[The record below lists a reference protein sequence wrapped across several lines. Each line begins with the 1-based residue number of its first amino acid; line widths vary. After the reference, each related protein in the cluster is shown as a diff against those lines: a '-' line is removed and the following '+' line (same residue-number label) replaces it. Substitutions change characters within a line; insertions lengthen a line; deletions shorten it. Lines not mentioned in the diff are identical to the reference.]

1 MMDETGGNLSIALA
15 IGTALLVVLL
25 VLALLAGVL
34 LLAEVGA
41 PVKVT
46 MVAINTPV
54 PTAAPV
60 LSHAQP
66 ADGSAYRWQPI
77 ADNLDSALYVTHAG
91 DNSGRL
97 FAVEQSGAVLLILD
111 DVTAPR
117 LFLDISNQLP
127 SSVFQGGYTEQG
139 LLGLAFHPNYAENR
153 QFFVSYTDF
162 QGESVLTRYQA
173 TANFNQADPNSAVEI
188 LRVPQ
193 PFPDHNGGHI
203 VFGPDGYLYMGFG
216 DGGNVNEPNIRSLDP
231 ALFFGKI
238 IRIDVNSIPYSVP
251 EDNPFIGVSGYLP
264 EIWAQGLRN
273 PWRFS
278 FDRVT
283 GEQYIADVG
292 QWNWE
297 EVNVQPAGLGGQNY
311 GWSAYEGSSIY
322 LSDVTIENPTMPVL
336 EYSHDVGCS
345 ITGGYVYRGARL
357 PELNGYYFYGDYCNG
372 IVWAAYR
379 TPEGSW
385 QTSVFMDTDFVISS
399 FGEDQDGEL
408 YLVDYKTGIYRL
420 TRP

>member
-1 MMDETGGNLSIALA
+1 MDETGGNLAIAVA
-15 IGTALLVVLL
+15 VGTALLTVVL
-25 VLALLAGVL
+25 VLALLGGIL
-34 LLAEVGA
+34 LLAGVSA
-41 PVKVT
+41 PVEVT
-46 MVAINTPV
+46 AVATNSPV
-54 PTAAPV
+54 PTPAPV

-66 ADGSAYRWQPI
+66 VDGGVYRWQPI

-91 DNSGRL
+91 DGSGRL
-97 FAVEQSGAVLLILD
+97 FAVEQSGAVLLIPD
-111 DVTAPR
+111 DASTPR
-117 LFLDISNQLP
+117 VFLDISDQLP

-139 LLGLAFHPNYAENR
+139 LLGIAFHPDYGENR

-162 QGESVLTRYQA
+162 RGESVLTRYGVS
-173 TANFNQADPNSAVEI
+173 ANPDEADPDSAVEI

-216 DGGNVNEPNIRSLDP
+216 DGGNVNEPNTRSLDP
-231 ALFFGKI
+231 ALFLGKI

-251 EDNPFIGVSGYLP
+251 ADNPFVGVPGYLP

-278 FDRVT
+278 FDRAT

-292 QWNWE
+292 QWKWE
-297 EVNVQPAGLGGQNY
+297 EVNVQPADVGGQNY
-311 GWSAYEGSSIY
+311 GWSAYEGSSVY
-322 LSDVTIENPTMPVL
+322 LPDVTVDNPTMPVL

-345 ITGGYVYRGARL
+345 ISGGYVYRGSRL

-372 IVWAAYR
+372 MIWAAYR
-379 TPEGSW
+379 DAAGVW
-385 QTSVFMDTDFVISS
+385 QTNVFMDTEFVISS
-399 FGEDQDGEL
+399 FGEDEDGEL
-408 YLVDYKTGIYRL
+408 YLVDYKSGVYRL